1 MFLVQLVVFCEDTVH
16 DLRDIVLIWFEEY
29 DQILHGAVSGADIYG
44 ADTLMDRMLHAFH
57 GFLNIFN
64 IGHLFRRSFHRYH
77 DKITRILMAASQPVD
92 VFVCKT

>member
-44 ADTLMDRMLHAFH
+44 ADTLTDRMIHAFH
-57 GFLNIFN
+57 GFLNILN
-64 IGHLFRRSFHRYH
+64 MGSGAVSIVTM
-77 DKITRILMAASQPVD
+77 TR
-92 VFVCKT
+92 

>member
-1 MFLVQLVVFCEDTVH
+1 MFLLQLVVFCEDTVH

-44 ADTLMDRMLHAFH
+44 ADTLMDRMLHAFQ

-64 IGHLFRRSFHRYH
+64 IGHLFRRSFHCYH

-92 VFVCKT
+92 VFV

>member
-44 ADTLMDRMLHAFH
+44 ADIDGSNASCIPWLPQYFQY
-57 GFLNIFN
+57 
-64 IGHLFRRSFHRYH
+64 RSFVPAQFSS
-77 DKITRILMAASQPVD
+77 LP
-92 VFVCKT
+92 